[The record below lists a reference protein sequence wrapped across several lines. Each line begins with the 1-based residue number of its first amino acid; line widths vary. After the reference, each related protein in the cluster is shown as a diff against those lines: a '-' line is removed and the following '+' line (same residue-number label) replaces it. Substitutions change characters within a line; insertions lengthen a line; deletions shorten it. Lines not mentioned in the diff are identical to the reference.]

1 MTTRNTLTTRNR
13 LRRWLRHGENGQ
25 GGGASLMILTLL
37 PALLIVF
44 GLVVD
49 GGAKAAALDRA
60 NRIAMEAAR
69 TGAQSVS
76 GPGDVS
82 AAAAN
87 SAAQAYL
94 ATEGVSGTVA
104 VNGDRVDV
112 HVSFSEPTKVLSIVG
127 IDEWAVEGDGFAQV
141 IYRIGD

>member
-1 MTTRNTLTTRNR
+1 VNSTLIR
-13 LRRWLRHGENGQ
+13 LRRWLRGEDGQ
-25 GGGASLMILTLL
+25 GGGVSLMVLTMI

-44 GLVVD
+44 GLVID

-69 TGAQSVS
+69 TGAQSIS
-76 GPGDVS
+76 GPGDIS

-87 SAAQAYL
+87 SAAQSYL
-94 ATEGVSGTVA
+94 ATEGVAGTVT
-104 VNGDRVDV
+104 VTGDRVDV
-112 HVSFSEPTKVLSIVG
+112 HVSFVEPTKVLSIVG

>member
-1 MTTRNTLTTRNR
+1 MKTTLIK
-13 LRRWLRHGENGQ
+13 LRRWLWCEDGQ
-25 GGGASLMILTLL
+25 GGVASLMILTMI

-44 GLVVD
+44 GLVID

-76 GPGDVS
+76 GPGDIS
-82 AAAAN
+82 AAAAD

-94 ATEGVSGTVA
+94 AAEDVAGTVT
-104 VNGDRVDV
+104 VTGDRVDV
-112 HVSFSEPTKVLSIVG
+112 HVSFAEPTKVLSIIG
-127 IDEWAVEGDGFAQV
+127 FDEWAVEGDGFAQV

>member
-1 MTTRNTLTTRNR
+1 MNTTTLIR
-13 LRRWLRHGENGQ
+13 LRRRLRGEGGQ
-25 GGGASLMILTLL
+25 GGGVSLMVLTMI
-37 PALLIVF
+37 PALLIVL
-44 GLVVD
+44 GLVID

-69 TGAQSVS
+69 TGAQSIS
-76 GPGDVS
+76 GPGDIS

-94 ATEGVSGTVA
+94 ATEGVAGTVT
-104 VNGDRVDV
+104 VSGDRVDV
-112 HVSFSEPTKVLSIVG
+112 HVSFAEPTKVLSIVG

>member
-1 MTTRNTLTTRNR
+1 MNTTLTR
-13 LRRWLRHGENGQ
+13 LRQWLRGEDGQ
-25 GGGASLMILTLL
+25 GGGISLMVLTMI

-49 GGAKAAALDRA
+49 GGAEAAALDRA

-69 TGAQSVS
+69 TGAQSIS
-76 GPGDVS
+76 GPGDIS

-94 ATEGVSGTVA
+94 AAEDVTGTVT
-104 VNGDRVDV
+104 VTGDRVDV
-112 HVSFSEPTKVLSIVG
+112 HVSFAEPTKVLSLIG
-127 IDEWAVEGDGFAQV
+127 IDEWSVEGDGFAQV

>member
-1 MTTRNTLTTRNR
+1 MNTTLTG
-13 LRRWLRHGENGQ
+13 LRRWLRGEDGQ
-25 GGGASLMILTLL
+25 GGGMSLMVLTMI

-69 TGAQSVS
+69 TGAQSIS
-76 GPGDVS
+76 GPGDIS

-94 ATEGVSGTVA
+94 AAEDVTGTVT
-104 VNGDRVDV
+104 VTGDRVDV
-112 HVSFSEPTKVLSIVG
+112 HISFAEPTKVLSLIG
-127 IDEWAVEGDGFAQV
+127 IDEWSVEGDGFAQV

>member
-1 MTTRNTLTTRNR
+1 MNTTLTG
-13 LRRWLRHGENGQ
+13 LRRWLRGEDGQ
-25 GGGASLMILTLL
+25 GGGMSLMVLTMI

-69 TGAQSVS
+69 TGAQSIS
-76 GPGDVS
+76 GPGDIS

-94 ATEGVSGTVA
+94 AAEDVTGTVT
-104 VNGDRVDV
+104 VTGDRVDV
-112 HVSFSEPTKVLSIVG
+112 HVSFAEPTKVLSLIG
-127 IDEWAVEGDGFAQV
+127 IDEWSVEGDGFAQV

>member
-1 MTTRNTLTTRNR
+1 VKTTLIK
-13 LRRWLRHGENGQ
+13 LRRWLWCEDGQ
-25 GGGASLMILTLL
+25 GGGASLMILTMI

-44 GLVVD
+44 GLVID

-69 TGAQSVS
+69 TGAQSIS
-76 GPGDVS
+76 GPGDIS
-82 AAAAN
+82 AAAAD

-94 ATEGVSGTVA
+94 AAEDVAGTVT
-104 VNGDRVDV
+104 VTGDRVDV
-112 HVSFSEPTKVLSIVG
+112 HVSFAEPTKVLSIIG
-127 IDEWAVEGDGFAQV
+127 FDEWAVEGDGFAQV